1 MAEEGNDDVGGDAVF
16 PEGRGSVGRKR
27 GSRRSSQAQRGVEG
41 ETVAVALRW
50 RGCGCARRVRER
62 GSRGEIQGRGRERGG
77 PGGRGGAEEMTR
89 GVAVA
94 RRRRQA
100 AWWRGELGR
109 VRRVHPL
116 PTGTRRKAT
125 GRRRWA
131 GLLEELGQVSG
142 PGGLPLSLSFLVSVF
157 YFFNWF

>member
-1 MAEEGNDDVGGDAVF
+1 MGLALAGGLDGD
-16 PEGRGSVGRKR
+16 E
-27 GSRRSSQAQRGVEG
+27 RRR
-41 ETVAVALRW
+41 
-50 RGCGCARRVRER
+50 RRVRVCLRER
-62 GSRGEIQGRGRERGG
+62 DRGGDRGRGRERGG

-89 GVAVA
+89 GVVVA
-94 RRRRQA
+94 RRHRQA

-109 VRRVHPL
+109 VRRVPPL

-157 YFFNWF
+157 YFFLFCFDLVKILNHLNKC